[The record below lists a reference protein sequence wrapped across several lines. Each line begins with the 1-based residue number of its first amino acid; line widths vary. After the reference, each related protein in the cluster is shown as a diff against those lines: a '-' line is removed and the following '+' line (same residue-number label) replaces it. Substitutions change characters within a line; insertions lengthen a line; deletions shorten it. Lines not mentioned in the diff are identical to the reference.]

1 LIILGNQIKAETIVE
16 KDTHLNLSLFV
27 NTLNIKL
34 KANDLKIIISER
46 TERINGRRNLLYIKD
61 QSCKKN

>member
-1 LIILGNQIKAETIVE
+1 MIILGNQIKAETIVE

>member
-1 LIILGNQIKAETIVE
+1 MTILGNQIKAKTIVE